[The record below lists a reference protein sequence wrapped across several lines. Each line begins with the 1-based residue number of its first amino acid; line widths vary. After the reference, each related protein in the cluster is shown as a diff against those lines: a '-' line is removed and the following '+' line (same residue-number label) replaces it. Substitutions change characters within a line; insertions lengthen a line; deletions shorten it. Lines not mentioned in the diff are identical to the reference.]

1 MRGLISIYSIPPA
14 AKRVAL
20 AGGTLTV
27 ATASAAIV
35 LVAISAGSVAA
46 EPKTPAS
53 QPSVPVTVDPA
64 TTAYLVLDD
73 SSAVCAQNPR
83 CVATLPAAANLLA
96 KARVAGAL
104 VVFSKTV
111 NPGDRVLPQL
121 APRGGEQTVS
131 ARADKFF
138 GTELDHILR
147 SHGIKTAVMVGTKT
161 NGAILY
167 TAFAANARGYTV
179 VVATDGVSAGS
190 DYIQRYSLFQ
200 LLNQP
205 GFANPANA
213 PLAPHGVTLSETDL
227 ITFRR

>member
-1 MRGLISIYSIPPA
+1 MSIFSFSHA

-27 ATASAAIV
+27 ATVSAAIV
-35 LVAISAGSVAA
+35 LAAISANSIAA
-46 EPKTPAS
+46 EPKKTPTI

-73 SSAVCAQNPR
+73 SSAVCAQNPH

-96 KARVAGAL
+96 KARAAGAQ

-111 NPGDRVLPQL
+111 NPGDGVLPQL
-121 APRGGEQTVS
+121 APRGGEQTVA

-179 VVATDGVSAGS
+179 VVATDGVSADS
-190 DYIQRYSLFQ
+190 DFIQRYSLFQ

-205 GFANPANA
+205 GFPNAANT
-213 PLAPHGVTLSETDL
+213 PLAPHGVTLSDTKL
-227 ITFRR
+227 ITFHR

>member
-1 MRGLISIYSIPPA
+1 MSILSVSDV
-14 AKRVAL
+14 AKRAAR
-20 AGGTLTV
+20 AGGTLTG
-27 ATASAAIV
+27 ATVSAAMV
-35 LVAISAGSVAA
+35 LAAMSSGSVAA
-46 EPKTPAS
+46 EAQPPAI
-53 QPSVPVTVDPA
+53 QQSVPVTVDPG

-83 CVATLPAAANLLA
+83 CVATLPAAAHLLA
-96 KARVAGAL
+96 KARAAGAF

-111 NPGDRVLPQL
+111 NPADRVLAQV
-121 APRGGEQTVS
+121 APRGGEQTVA

-167 TAFAANARGYTV
+167 TAYAANARGYTV
-179 VVATDGVSAGS
+179 VVATDGVSADS
-190 DYIQRYSLFQ
+190 DFIQSYSLFQ

-205 GFANPANA
+205 GFPNAANT
-213 PLAPHGVTLSETDL
+213 PLAPHGVTLSATNL